1 MINSIKPIDPY
12 VVIENA
18 RCKALNQIL
27 FCFAVVGA
35 VGGPLSALRS
45 VLTGWLPMYS
55 AHLIIGAYAVFLWAS
70 AKKTSYQFKF
80 WSLILLMWC
89 IGVVGL
95 FNFGMLGAG
104 TWWLATSALLGG
116 MLYSCR
122 VGVILACAAMTVTCL
137 VAYGFMSGT
146 LQLSPSVSVDT
157 YMHSMTTWGAYLV
170 VAVWLP
176 IIIFTSFGRLSSVV
190 TSLAKEIAATQAELY
205 KMANLDSLTGALRPH
220 VLEDRLEYALFKG
233 RRVNESVGVVFI
245 DLDNFKHVNDTY
257 GHATGDA
264 ILVEVVA
271 RARSMLREEDLIA
284 RVGGDE
290 FVVVITGVVS
300 NEQVVAVAEKLKK
313 TISRPF
319 SYKGTKLDIPIS
331 IGVTSDW
338 GSAVNGKQLIEA
350 ADQYMYHAKRHGRNG
365 IYSGAVPTLGAA

>member
-1 MINSIKPIDPY
+1 MPFSF
-12 VVIENA
+12 E
-18 RCKALNQIL
+18 
-27 FCFAVVGA
+27 
-35 VGGPLSALRS
+35 
-45 VLTGWLPMYS
+45 
-55 AHLIIGAYAVFLWAS
+55 AS

-137 VAYGFMSGT
+137 VAYGFMSGA

-190 TSLAKEIAATQAELY
+190 TSLAKEIAASQTELY

-233 RRVNESVGVVFI
+233 GALTRRG
-245 DLDNFKHVNDTY
+245 
-257 GHATGDA
+257 
-264 ILVEVVA
+264 
-271 RARSMLREEDLIA
+271 
-284 RVGGDE
+284 
-290 FVVVITGVVS
+290 S
-300 NEQVVAVAEKLKK
+300 N
-313 TISRPF
+313 I
-319 SYKGTKLDIPIS
+319 
-331 IGVTSDW
+331 
-338 GSAVNGKQLIEA
+338 
-350 ADQYMYHAKRHGRNG
+350 H
-365 IYSGAVPTLGAA
+365 

>member
-55 AHLIIGAYAVFLWAS
+55 AHLIIGAYAVFLWA
-70 AKKTSYQFKF
+70 
-80 WSLILLMWC
+80 WLILLMWC

-146 LQLSPSVSVDT
+146 LQLSSVSVDT